1 MKLVIDLQQKALDS
15 NIAITN
21 LLRIAYSVASK
32 LDIKD
37 FKEWIY
43 YELNGYSNKESLPE
57 YRFISGQCKYFN
69 PYHGW
74 CDILVTN
81 KSMIKLFQNVPMYE
95 KISAIEKLSEEE
107 LTYRDLPSDFQ
118 EQFAMKNY
126 GMIPRVVF
134 YSQEMLGILDSVR
147 TNVLDW
153 ALALEKKGILG
164 EDMIFNENEKKAA
177 ENITIYNINGT
188 IENSQLQQGSN
199 NSINFNSNKNDI
211 EIIKS
216 ILLDIKK
223 IISDMPDDDNKGA
236 IQADIATIE
245 EQLKSPKPRM
255 TVIKEVLNSARNVI
269 EGMFGSLIA
278 SYPEVAQKF
287 SLLFGQ

>member
-32 LDIKD
+32 LDIKN

-107 LTYRDLPSDFQ
+107 ITYRELPSDFQ
-118 EQFAMKNY
+118 EQFAMKNH

-153 ALALEKKGILG
+153 SLALEKEGILG

-216 ILLDIKK
+216 ILLDIKE
-223 IISDMPDDDNKGA
+223 IISNMPDDDNKGT